1 MVDFQNTIKAILIST
16 RKRGYMNI
24 KNKLKKAGFVD
35 HTALTD
41 AWGDELEFELCANLP
56 RTQHGM
62 GNIRI
67 RKLNTQSDFELVVMD
82 GDGFEII
89 TTMLTEEEV

>member
-24 KNKLKKAGFVD
+24 KNKLKKAGFED

-67 RKLNTQSDFELVVMD
+67 RKLNTQSDFELVIMD

-89 TTMLTEEEV
+89 TTMFEEEEV

>member
-1 MVDFQNTIKAILIST
+1 M
-16 RKRGYMNI
+16 RI
-24 KNKLKKAGFVD
+24 KNLLQKAGFED

-41 AWGDELEFELCANLP
+41 AWVDELEYELCANLP

-67 RKLNTQSDFELVVMD
+67 RKLNTSSDFELVVMD

-89 TTMLTEEEV
+89 TVMFEEEEI

>member
-1 MVDFQNTIKAILIST
+1 
-16 RKRGYMNI
+16 MNI
-24 KNKLKKAGFVD
+24 KKELIKAGFED
-35 HTALTD
+35 HTSLTD

-56 RTQHGM
+56 QTQVGM

-67 RKLNTQSDFELVVMD
+67 RKLNTSTDFELVVMN

-89 TTMLTEEEV
+89 TTLFEEEE

>member
-1 MVDFQNTIKAILIST
+1 M
-16 RKRGYMNI
+16 RI
-24 KNKLKKAGFVD
+24 KNLLQKAGFED

-67 RKLNTQSDFELVVMD
+67 RKLNTSSDFELVVMN

>member
-1 MVDFQNTIKAILIST
+1 M
-16 RKRGYMNI
+16 RI
-24 KNKLKKAGFVD
+24 KNLLQKAGFED

-56 RTQHGM
+56 RTEQGM

-67 RKLNTQSDFELVVMD
+67 R
-82 GDGFEII
+82 
-89 TTMLTEEEV
+89 